1 MSPDPKQVPEVLR
14 EEGLGSLRGCL
25 VEGNAEQ
32 QTRERR
38 VRQRALFISV
48 LLQSAILTV
57 LFLVPLFGKT
67 ERITMV
73 KDFVPI
79 PPYGH
84 PSSHQRNNARTTT
97 NHRQST
103 RDLRFL
109 FHPLTNIVNPHQLE
123 ETDPGD
129 PIVGS
134 STGSQTDEVSGC
146 SGCLDI
152 GGKNSVPQ
160 PPPATTETPTKPQ
173 ILHVTTID
181 PAMLI
186 SRVEPQYPVLA
197 RQTHR
202 EGRVELRAIIGTDG
216 TIQSLQVVSG
226 DPLFL
231 LSAREA
237 VQQWRYKPTYLNG
250 RAVQI
255 DTYITVVYTM
265 QH

>member
-1 MSPDPKQVPEVLR
+1 MSPDPQQVPEVSS
-14 EEGLGSLRGCL
+14 EGGLGSLRGCL

-38 VRQRALFISV
+38 IRRRALFMSV
-48 LLQSAILTV
+48 VFQSAILTL

-67 ERITMV
+67 ERIAM

-84 PSSHQRNNARTTT
+84 HSNHTRNNTRPTT
-97 NHRQST
+97 NRRLST
-103 RDLRFL
+103 RDTRFI
-109 FHPLTNIVNPHQLE
+109 FHPPTSVVNPHPEE
-123 ETDPGD
+123 ETDPGE
-129 PIVGS
+129 PIVES
-134 STGSQTDEVSGC
+134 STVGEGGEGPGC
-146 SGCLDI
+146 PWCVDI
-152 GGKNSVPQ
+152 GEKNRGPQ
-160 PPPATTETPTKPQ
+160 PPPQTTETFTRPQ
-173 ILHVTTID
+173 IVHMTTID

-186 SRVEPQYPVLA
+186 SRVEPVYPVLA

-226 DPLFL
+226 DSLFL

-250 RAVQI
+250 QAVQI